1 MRFDVLTI
9 FPDVVTS
16 YLNVSLL
23 GRARESGLLDVN
35 VVDLRSFTDDKHRT
49 VDDRPYGGG
58 PGMVLAIEPIYRA
71 VRSVQQED
79 KKNRTVL
86 FSTRGKIF
94 DFDDVK
100 RLQEYEQ
107 IILIAGR
114 YEGVDE
120 RVAEHVADE
129 ELSIGNF
136 VLSGGELPS
145 LVVVEAVSRHVPG
158 VLGKEKS
165 LEEVKG
171 FYPVYTRPDV
181 FETENGERLVVPEVL
196 LSGNHAEV
204 EKWRREHGKNFC
216 LG

>member
-1 MRFDVLTI
+1 
-9 FPDVVTS
+9 
-16 YLNVSLL
+16 
-23 GRARESGLLDVN
+23 
-35 VVDLRSFTDDKHRT
+35 
-49 VDDRPYGGG
+49 
-58 PGMVLAIEPIYRA
+58 MVLAIEPIYRA

-79 KKNRTVL
+79 KKSRTVL

-107 IILIAGR
+107 ITLIAGR

-120 RVAEHVADE
+120 RVAEHIADE

-145 LVVVEAVSRHVPG
+145 LVVIEAVSRHIPG

-181 FETENGERLVVPEVL
+181 FETENGERWVVPEVL

-204 EKWRREHGKNFC
+204 EKWRREHGKNF
-216 LG
+216 